1 MSEIVIRSERD
12 DAVRTITL
20 NRPEKRNALT
30 REMFD
35 VLIDAFEGQPAPAE
49 RVTVIRAEGTVFCAG
64 VDLGQRADN
73 PAGAGESPLERLC
86 DAIRRYPLPV
96 VAVVQGHAIGG
107 GMMLALHCDFVVATE
122 EARLGN
128 TAVQLGLVPAWEP
141 TRRILD
147 AVGATLARELLLLG
161 DPVPAG
167 RLAGSHAIAGA
178 VPAAQL
184 DAAVDVVVTRL
195 ASNAP
200 LSLRAVKAT
209 LNADAYVEAEHPAAD
224 DAIARAQ
231 ASEDAVEGVSARKEK
246 RDPQFA
252 GR

>member
-1 MSEIVIRSERD
+1 MSEIIIRCEWD
-12 DAVRTITL
+12 GAVRTITL
-20 NRPEKRNALT
+20 NRPDKRNALS

-35 VLIDAFEGQPAPAE
+35 VLIDAFETEPALTD
-49 RVTVIRAEGTVFCAG
+49 RVTVLRAEGTVFCAG

-73 PAGAGESPLERLC
+73 PSAAGQSPLERLC

-107 GMMLALHCDFVVATE
+107 GMMLALHCDFVVAAE

-141 TRRILD
+141 ARRVVEAIG
-147 AVGATLARELLLLG
+147 VTLARELLLLG

-167 RLAGSHAIAGA
+167 RLAAAHAIA
-178 VPAAQL
+178 
-184 DAAVDVVVTRL
+184 DVVPTDGLNAAADAVVSRL
-195 ASNAP
+195 VANAP

-209 LNADAYVEAEHPAAD
+209 LNAGAYVEAEHPVAD

-231 ASEDAVEGVSARKEK
+231 VSEDAVEGVAARKEK
-246 RDPQFA
+246 RTPQFA

>member
-1 MSEIVIRSERD
+1 VSEIIIRCEWD
-12 DAVRTITL
+12 GAVRTITL
-20 NRPEKRNALT
+20 NRPDKRNALS

-35 VLIDAFEGQPAPAE
+35 VLIDAFETEPALTD
-49 RVTVIRAEGTVFCAG
+49 RVTVLRAEGTVFCAG

-73 PAGAGESPLERLC
+73 PSAAGQSPLERLC

-107 GMMLALHCDFVVATE
+107 GMMLALHCDFVVAAE

-141 TRRILD
+141 ARRVVEAIG
-147 AVGATLARELLLLG
+147 VTLARELLLLG

-167 RLAGSHAIAGA
+167 RLAAAHAIA
-178 VPAAQL
+178 
-184 DAAVDVVVTRL
+184 DVVPTDGLNAAADAVVSRL
-195 ASNAP
+195 VANAP

-209 LNADAYVEAEHPAAD
+209 LNAGAYVEAEHPVAD

-231 ASEDAVEGVSARKEK
+231 VSEDAVEGVAARKEK
-246 RDPQFA
+246 RTPQFA

>member
-1 MSEIVIRSERD
+1 VSEIIIRCEWD
-12 DAVRTITL
+12 GAVRTITL
-20 NRPEKRNALT
+20 NRPDKRNALS

-35 VLIDAFEGQPAPAE
+35 VLIDAFETEPALTD
-49 RVTVIRAEGTVFCAG
+49 RVTVLRAEGTVFCAG

-73 PAGAGESPLERLC
+73 PSAAGQSPLERLC

-96 VAVVQGHAIGG
+96 GAVVQGHAIGG
-107 GMMLALHCDFVVATE
+107 GMMLALHCDFVVAAE

-141 TRRILD
+141 ARRVVEAIG
-147 AVGATLARELLLLG
+147 VTLARELLLLG

-167 RLAGSHAIAGA
+167 RLAAAHAIA
-178 VPAAQL
+178 
-184 DAAVDVVVTRL
+184 DVVPTDGLNAAADAVVSRL
-195 ASNAP
+195 VANAP

-209 LNADAYVEAEHPAAD
+209 LNAGAYVEAEHPVAD

-231 ASEDAVEGVSARKEK
+231 VSEDAVEGVAARKEK
-246 RDPQFA
+246 RTPQFA

>member
-1 MSEIVIRSERD
+1 VSEIIIRCEWD
-12 DAVRTITL
+12 GAVRTITL
-20 NRPEKRNALT
+20 NRPDKRNALS

-35 VLIDAFEGQPAPAE
+35 VLIDAFETEPALTD
-49 RVTVIRAEGTVFCAG
+49 RVTVLRAEGTVFCAG

-73 PAGAGESPLERLC
+73 PSAAGQSPLERLC

-107 GMMLALHCDFVVATE
+107 GMLLALHCDFVVAAE

-141 TRRILD
+141 ARRVVEAIG
-147 AVGATLARELLLLG
+147 VTLARELLLLG

-167 RLAGSHAIAGA
+167 RLAAAHAIA
-178 VPAAQL
+178 
-184 DAAVDVVVTRL
+184 DVVPTDGLNAAADAVVSRL
-195 ASNAP
+195 VANAP

-209 LNADAYVEAEHPAAD
+209 LNAGAYVEAEHPVAD

-231 ASEDAVEGVSARKEK
+231 VSEDAVEGVAARKEK
-246 RDPQFA
+246 RTPQFA